1 MSPAHFYSFGR
12 APKVACF
19 VEATSFLPTISV
31 TFAWQSYVCS
41 WKYPVK
47 LICYVS
53 YSGKGHVT
61 KMKLWKWSH
70 SIQQKTIVAMVL
82 VGLIPVLLSLL
93 LTYVEERRALRETI
107 GSNFKGIA
115 TEVARKKNTKNIGTL
130 YDRLHLQ
137 NLEVFMSSMYPKK
150 LDWELKWL

>member
-1 MSPAHFYSFGR
+1 
-12 APKVACF
+12 
-19 VEATSFLPTISV
+19 
-31 TFAWQSYVCS
+31 
-41 WKYPVK
+41 
-47 LICYVS
+47 
-53 YSGKGHVT
+53 
-61 KMKLWKWSH
+61 MKLWKWSH

-150 LDWELKWL
+150 LDWELK